1 MNVRVLPMRHHGRRL
16 KHSEWVN
23 QPTVE
28 GVLSMAELS
37 TKHGH
42 VKFVSLT
49 DTSSGLRTALLP
61 DLYEPVLT
69 MLGNWV
75 LVLRGFE
82 RCDGQDGRFSV
93 VQEWHCTVRKP

>member
-1 MNVRVLPMRHHGRRL
+1 MRHHGRRL
-16 KHSEWVN
+16 KHGEWVN
-23 QPTVE
+23 QPAVE

-37 TKHGH
+37 TRRGH

-49 DTSSGLRTALLP
+49 DTSTGLRAPLLA
-61 DLYEPVLT
+61 DLYEPTLV

-82 RCDGQDGRFSV
+82 RCDGREGKFSV
-93 VQEWHCTVRKP
+93 VQEWHCTVQR